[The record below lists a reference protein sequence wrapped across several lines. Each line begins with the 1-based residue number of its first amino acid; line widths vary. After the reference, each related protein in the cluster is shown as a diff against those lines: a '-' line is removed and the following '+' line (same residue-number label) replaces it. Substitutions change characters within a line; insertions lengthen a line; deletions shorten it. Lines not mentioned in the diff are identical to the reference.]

1 MTNGKKMYK
10 VLSPMEKKGGG
21 TYWMR
26 IGTGYTNRDDS
37 LNLYLDAMPPTNA
50 KSNRYELQIRELT
63 DEDLRKRET
72 DSSHSSH
79 GSGGMSN
86 GMSGGMSNGMSGG
99 MSNGMSGGY
108 GASSNNSFSR
118 DLGGIGGGPN
128 QATVSRATS
137 RAVTA
142 SGSDGE
148 DVPF

>member
-1 MTNGKKMYK
+1 
-10 VLSPMEKKGGG
+10 
-21 TYWMR
+21 
-26 IGTGYTNRDDS
+26 
-37 LNLYLDAMPPTNA
+37 MPPTNA

-79 GSGGMSN
+79 GSS
-86 GMSGGMSNGMSGG
+86 GMSNGMSGG